1 MGHFVEQG
9 ECMLHGA
16 RSHNLNESP
25 CEMRRRRRCWFLSVS
40 EGGGVG
46 FWGAF
51 MGSGGVEEEAV
62 MVMVMEGKCCTH
74 FQHLL

>member
-1 MGHFVEQG
+1 MAMVHFVEQG
-9 ECMLHGA
+9 ECMLHGP

-25 CEMRRRRRCWFLSVS
+25 SEMRRRRCWVVSVS

-46 FWGAF
+46 FWGAS
-51 MGSGGVEEEAV
+51 MGSGGVEEKV
-62 MVMVMEGKCCTH
+62 VMVMEGKCCTH